1 MEIEKLT
8 ESNSCSSDFLDTQ
21 FMLKTLPPSYQMH
34 RVALIS
40 CSLLMFTVTDAIA
53 SWKYISQSQGYVSNY
68 VDKTTIR
75 ATQEKTS
82 TVWSKSE
89 YKVPN
94 ENGWRSAVGLWEA
107 DCKNR
112 QSRLLALVAYD
123 QSNLTGNKLHQELQT
138 YPWTKATP
146 KSNAELFLA
155 AVC

>member
-8 ESNSCSSDFLDTQ
+8 ESNSCSSDFLYTQ
-21 FMLKTLPPSYQMH
+21 FMLKTLQRSYQLH
-34 RVALIS
+34 QVALIT
-40 CSLLMFTVTDAIA
+40 CSLLMFAVTDEIA

-75 ATQEKTS
+75 ATKEKNS
-82 TVWSKSE
+82 TVLSKYE

-123 QSNLTGNKLHQELQT
+123 QSNLTGNKLHQEMQT